1 MKLIFKIFILLTG
14 QSTKTDRTKHKAI
27 DGHKKVKG
35 VKIFK
40 IVDRKSNTLLNYV
53 TTANVNDKKG
63 LKYII
68 NKFAWRNWFNIKEL
82 LADKGFESKG
92 IQREC
97 YSNYNIEF
105 KPMKT
110 IHNTTNHNVWKPIY
124 LKALKLY
131 NASISKIRWHVEQA
145 FAWENGYRRLSKNYE
160 YLHNTFEAMRDI
172 ADIYLSLK
180 RI

>member
-35 VKIFK
+35 VKTFK

-68 NKFAWRNWFNIKEL
+68 YKFAW
-82 LADKGFESKG
+82 
-92 IQREC
+92 
-97 YSNYNIEF
+97 
-105 KPMKT
+105 
-110 IHNTTNHNVWKPIY
+110 
-124 LKALKLY
+124 KL
-131 NASISKIRWHVEQA
+131 V
-145 FAWENGYRRLSKNYE
+145 
-160 YLHNTFEAMRDI
+160 
-172 ADIYLSLK
+172 
-180 RI
+180 